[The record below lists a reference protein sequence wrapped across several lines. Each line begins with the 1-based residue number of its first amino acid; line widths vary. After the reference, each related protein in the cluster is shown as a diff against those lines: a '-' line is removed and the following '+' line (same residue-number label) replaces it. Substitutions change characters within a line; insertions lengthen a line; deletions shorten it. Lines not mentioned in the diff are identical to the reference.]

1 MLNGRRKT
9 CNRFLIRWPVC
20 KVRNRL
26 SKSFVNVLCI
36 YILIILINDFYCLS
50 VSADTD
56 APAAIMINSNLT
68 RRLKHMVRVSAWT
81 ECDYKWGR
89 HFYSRSARRT
99 DCRCDMSRR
108 QRHPAALHA
117 AWCFN
122 YRYAGQMHASVSK
135 GQTGSWSLTL
145 PCFK

>member
-1 MLNGRRKT
+1 MLNGSCKT
-9 CNRFLIRWPVC
+9 GNRFLIRWPVC

-26 SKSFVNVLCI
+26 SKSFINVLCI
-36 YILIILINDFYCLS
+36 YIVIILINDFYCLR

-56 APAAIMINSNLT
+56 APAAIMINSNWT

-89 HFYSRSARRT
+89 HFYSCSAHRT
-99 DCRCDMSRR
+99 DCRCDTSRH
-108 QRHPAALHA
+108 QRHPATLHA
-117 AWCFN
+117 AWCFS
-122 YRYAGQMHASVSK
+122 YRYAGQMHANVSK